1 MTTKIVD
8 DRVSGLAVG
17 YEATD
22 WSIKIPFDQYVEG
35 LQDWTVKTLVKND
48 EPIGAIYT
56 KDCELHVSIKPEWRK
71 KWFTKSLYFELF
83 VGKKV
88 TTKVTEGHEYMYDI
102 LKRLHFRNDGN
113 GLMVKE

>member
-8 DRVSGLAVG
+8 DRESGLKVG

-22 WSIKIPFDQYVEG
+22 WSVKIPFDQYVEG
-35 LQDWTVKTLVKND
+35 LKDWTVKALVKNGQ
-48 EPIGAIYT
+48 PIGALYT
-56 KDCELHVSIKPEWRK
+56 KGSEVHVSIKPEWRR
-71 KWFTKSLYFELF
+71 KWFTKSLYSELLD
-83 VGKKV
+83 GKKV
-88 TTKVTEGHEYMYDI
+88 TTKVTKGHEYMYDI